1 MTGEADPGTVPLP
14 PSDAE
19 LVMRGVM
26 KEGGVVPRGYEP
38 KDCGTSDIPPP
49 PPLAQVLYPPSHPT
63 TGALREEPQQ
73 SGTRDN
79 YTDVDPLRE
88 SP

>member
-1 MTGEADPGTVPLP
+1 MTGEAGPGTVPLT
-14 PSDAE
+14 PSDTE
-19 LVMRGVM
+19 LVMGEVM

-38 KDCGTSDIPPP
+38 KDCGTRDIPP

-63 TGALREEPQQ
+63 TGALGEEPQQ

-79 YTDVDPLRE
+79 YTEVDPLRE